1 MPGSTTVDTATNTL
15 KANFTLRMRPR
26 KRIEGGGL
34 TRRESQV
41 LAWVRRGKTN
51 REISILLSI
60 SPRTV
65 QKHLEHI
72 FQKLG
77 VETRT
82 AAAAMGRSISER

>member
-1 MPGSTTVDTATNTL
+1 MPTPLFPFSCSSCIGN
-15 KANFTLRMRPR
+15 RPR
-26 KRIEGGGL
+26 RFPTFMLIL
-34 TRRESQV
+34 RWTI
-41 LAWVRRGKTN
+41 LWVSRGKTN
-51 REISILLSI
+51 REISIILSI

-82 AAAAMGRSISER
+82 AAAAKGLSIGDS

>member
-1 MPGSTTVDTATNTL
+1 LLLEESLATIKN
-15 KANFTLRMRPR
+15 
-26 KRIEGGGL
+26 IEGGGL

-41 LAWVRRGKTN
+41 LTWVRRGKTN

-82 AAAAMGRSISER
+82 AAAATGLSFSER